1 MLALAPFE
9 GSITEP
15 PPNAAWTPSE
25 LSEDAAALGFAKHH
39 AGRFVFDHDEN
50 QWFRFV
56 DAVGWEL
63 DADRAIK
70 RAARNYVRGLYLL
83 GKYETSDEKAAKKI
97 GFSTAIERACQAD
110 ERMAITRQQWD
121 DDPFLL
127 GVPGGHIDLRTGEL
141 HSASPSRFIRRRTAV
156 APAPSGA
163 PAPLWTRFL
172 DEATGRDAD
181 LQSWLQRFA
190 GYALTA
196 DVREEIVA
204 FFYGSGGNGKGV
216 FISVLSAIMGD
227 FAYQAPAEL
236 FQASGRI
243 NREYQIA
250 KIDGKRLVI
259 ASETEAGAAMAEAFV
274 KELSGNEGKINGRHP
289 YGRPYEFRSEAK
301 LLIVGN
307 HAPRLQGRSDAIER
321 RLRVVPFNN
330 KPAQRDDKLK
340 EKLVDEYPAILR
352 WILDGCSAWRQQGLG
367 LCQAIAAASSAYFE
381 EQDSLSQWIQE
392 RCTVGPTEKARASD
406 LAADLN
412 SWLRAR
418 GEKPTDAKSLKEA
431 LARKPGCY
439 WKHTEAGSTLFGL
452 SLRPI
457 GANDLSAMMS

>member
-1 MLALAPFE
+1 M
-9 GSITEP
+9 
-15 PPNAAWTPSE
+15 
-25 LSEDAAALGFAKHH
+25 
-39 AGRFVFDHDEN
+39 
-50 QWFRFV
+50 
-56 DAVGWEL
+56 
-63 DADRAIK
+63 
-70 RAARNYVRGLYLL
+70 
-83 GKYETSDEKAAKKI
+83 
-97 GFSTAIERACQAD
+97 
-110 ERMAITRQQWD
+110 
-121 DDPFLL
+121 
-127 GVPGGHIDLRTGEL
+127 
-141 HSASPSRFIRRRTAV
+141 
-156 APAPSGA
+156 
-163 PAPLWTRFL
+163 
-172 DEATGRDAD
+172 
-181 LQSWLQRFA
+181 
-190 GYALTA
+190 
-196 DVREEIVA
+196 
-204 FFYGSGGNGKGV
+204 
-216 FISVLSAIMGD
+216 
-227 FAYQAPAEL
+227 
-236 FQASGRI
+236 
-243 NREYQIA
+243 
-250 KIDGKRLVI
+250 
-259 ASETEAGAAMAEAFV
+259 
-274 KELSGNEGKINGRHP
+274 
-289 YGRPYEFRSEAK
+289 
-301 LLIVGN
+301 
-307 HAPRLQGRSDAIER
+307 QGRSDAIER